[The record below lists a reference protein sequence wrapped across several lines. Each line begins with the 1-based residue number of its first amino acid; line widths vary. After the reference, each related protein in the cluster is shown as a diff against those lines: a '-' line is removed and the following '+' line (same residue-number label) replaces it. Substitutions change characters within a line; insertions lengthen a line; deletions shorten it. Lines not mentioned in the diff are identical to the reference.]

1 MTIQIPQGAKTMQ
14 LFDMNIDI
22 PEGKT
27 YIDIDD
33 NFLQNKYNQFMQ
45 NNQQQNN
52 FNSQEELAL
61 DGKPMS
67 MYQAPQVS
75 QNEPQEQGV
84 WSKINKGLEDFNNL
98 IDPKRMISEGLDYLS
113 PRVTSG
119 EEGVRQKIEDATNQI
134 SGGLLARNFTSL
146 DNEEQKEIFQ
156 IAYDEIK
163 KLGYEPFL
171 EINNGDYKYIG
182 VDKNGKEV
190 EFTPS
195 FRNTLASTKNE
206 LAFSVAGGYAG
217 SLAKTAGQTIA
228 KKALNY
234 FAPSAIGAGSGAVS
248 DLHSQSNNTGI
259 EVSHIDYA
267 KRFGSAAAED
277 ALAGAVVGSAIKGIG
292 KTYKSV
298 GDLISSVKT
307 GAQAGKDMI
316 DGMAVKGGNLG
327 NRVIDKISKTDI
339 PVVGKFTDGGLQN
352 AETIF
357 NNLTKNVE
365 NKKQIDELIAKEN
378 PTYLENGKPTIEILK
393 NIVEQGLNKNNPQF
407 IQDSAKRT
415 SAILKNISNSLQGV
429 PTTQRREVLLKAAQA
444 YPEIGSFLDDVL
456 KADKDASISFLNMIK
471 GQDEVFKNKTGLNG
485 EFDYK
490 AWQKDNHAYENRIN
504 QEYGSAISKLDQLN
518 NGNIVL
524 TSEDLAKLENFKN
537 NNFLEQDVKNN
548 IQSYLDEIKGK
559 EVSAEQIFGL
569 RTAINK
575 QLNTGNKTYN
585 TKQAYGIVKEILDD
599 ALIRNASNKV
609 LAKEILDNANKN
621 FALKENFKE
630 SYLGMMKPQETK
642 EGLTDRLVKGLRNIN
657 EDKNL
662 ENAFKGMNEQ
672 ERLAN
677 ETHVM
682 NSLLEKHRIEGVG
695 YDFKSLAKDLEDVNF
710 SSKKIKDAKDVINTY
725 ALIYNNNRDLIM
737 TALASSG
744 KKTNSSI
751 ATTIHG
757 VFDRIL
763 ISGIFARLHALAPF
777 MKSAKEQA
785 LRNQILDAIKLAK
798 TNKEVI
804 SNLKNIKIADQEQ
817 SRIFKDALDN
827 YIKVDKEQNK
837 ILKDALIK
845 EGVIKGDNFF
855 MDKADPKDNSLRF
868 IGKNDKEY
876 TINKDVRNEWMK
888 TFNLKNIDDEYI
900 PNIPKEAKIALK
912 DREIKLTK
920 GSLLKLIE
928 KDRIKYIPHI
938 KETLES
944 PQAILKDKD
953 DFIFI
958 KNIDNQ
964 TYFTSIGKDYET
976 HLTIISN
983 SPKKQNNIR
992 NKIKNAEVV
1001 YYNNARA
1008 LPTSRASSETNQV
1021 SFSDKHS
1028 TQAKHKESLEKYNRN
1043 FYLKHYKDFIDK
1055 SENKKIFFKYN
1066 FGDFL
1071 DIKKLE
1077 KSLEKYKE
1085 SKPQEIKY
1093 KELKRGYI
1101 LDDLLNVDE
1110 DVSYA
1115 VVNKDDLKPSLTRS
1129 LSQFRNKHSNSTI
1142 SDIRN
1147 SFNEREHF
1155 KESSNF
1161 DGIPTITKDG
1171 LVIAGNHRT
1180 TAIRDLKGENLAR
1193 YIKQAKRVY
1202 GEDVFKGFD
1211 ENKAMIVRI
1220 LDKNDDDTI
1229 IRLSKLSNDGRLSDE
1244 SEKLQALGAKYK
1256 EKLLK
1261 IENSKINTEKE
1272 LMNFL
1277 GSRDILESKRAL
1289 LDHLMPNINDAL
1301 LSWER
1306 RSGGDTEFSKIL
1318 NDNALNLLH
1327 LKQALNK
1334 NKVFKDNGNN
1344 FFSLFKR
1351 AIESI
1356 NQSNVY
1362 KNNNE
1367 LYDIIKKYTEPSL
1380 NFEKEFI
1387 SSNKDLQAD
1396 ILGFIIKYNDT
1407 LTNPSEAF
1415 GNKIKKAIEFIYDN
1429 DSFSLFNNIKLSN
1442 YDVLNQMLNINITN
1456 SIKYQE
1462 LLNKAIDNLSD
1473 EKNIIKKLNENIKN
1487 KKSVKQRLD
1496 EKIQD
1501 DKKAREDILKR
1512 YDNFLK
1518 ENKDNKLDFLDKMNL
1533 NTIEYNL
1540 TRQMI
1545 VNAKESTNKGV
1556 KKDIPSDLRGKI
1568 EKELNIQPL
1577 KEFGENYTEYYHDGK
1592 GALQKLLIEK
1602 QGQVAGAFHRK
1613 DLGDIDLVWGE
1624 VTDKIKHKG
1633 YGLAHIIDKHPEL
1646 DLKLISDIVDKGK
1659 LNNQNNIR
1667 YRIEYK
1673 NYIIGLSSEYKKGN
1687 KRTFIITAFER
1698 YKG

>member
-1 MTIQIPQGAKTMQ
+1 
-14 LFDMNIDI
+14 MNIREFLLEKPQENNIISFLQDGASQSENQNTSEYLSNLKNEVI
-22 PEGKT
+22 NDFYKNKDKYAKEYEKYNFKDQNLTNPMGNISEYKRDLYDYNKNPSMNADDLSN
-27 YIDIDD
+27 YILDKQSKFNASKPIFADD
-33 NFLQNKYNQFMQ
+33 NEVVRKSNQFMRDLGD
-45 NNQQQNN
+45 
-52 FNSQEELAL
+52 ELQKSGRGRL
-61 DGKPMS
+61 LQDDDGS
-67 MYQAPQVS
+67 YWVQ
-75 QNEPQEQGV
+75 
-84 WSKINKGLEDFNNL
+84 D
-98 IDPKRMISEGLDYLS
+98 
-113 PRVTSG
+113 
-119 EEGVRQKIEDATNQI
+119 
-134 SGGLLARNFTSL
+134 
-146 DNEEQKEIFQ
+146 
-156 IAYDEIK
+156 
-163 KLGYEPFL
+163 
-171 EINNGDYKYIG
+171 NNGNYSKVQGSTMGDLYRGLRDNGASMALGTAGAIG
-182 VDKNGKEV
+182 GTMLGGGVGM
-190 EFTPS
+190 
-195 FRNTLASTKNE
+195 
-206 LAFSVAGGYAG
+206 VAGGALG
-217 SLAKTAGQTIA
+217 ASL
-228 KKALNY
+228 
-234 FAPSAIGAGSGAVS
+234 GAGYDYYGNTKDTNQDMNLKEALMLMGENAGLSLIGDAAFTGVAKGARA
-248 DLHSQSNNTGI
+248 LKNT
-259 EVSHIDYA
+259 YNMA
-267 KRFGSAAAED
+267 
-277 ALAGAVVGSAIKGIG
+277 
-292 KTYKSV
+292 
-298 GDLISSVKT
+298 KT

-327 NRVIDKISKTDI
+327 NRFIDKISKTDI
-339 PVVGKFTDGGLQN
+339 PMVGKFTDGGLQN

-415 SAILKNISNSLQGV
+415 SAILKNISNSLQGM

-504 QEYGSAISKLDQLN
+504 QEYGSAISKLDELN
-518 NGNIVL
+518 NGKIVL

-537 NNFLEQDVKNN
+537 NNFLDQDVKNN
-548 IQSYLDEIKGK
+548 IQGYLDEIKGK

-599 ALIRNASNKV
+599 ALIRNASDKV
-609 LAKEILDNANKN
+609 LAKEILNNANKN

-630 SYLGMMKPQETK
+630 SYLGMMKSQETK

-677 ETHVM
+677 ETHAM
-682 NSLLEKHRIEGVG
+682 NALLEKHRIEGVG

-725 ALIYNNNRDLIM
+725 ALIYNNNRGLIM

-744 KKTNSSI
+744 KKTNSSM
-751 ATTIHG
+751 ATTIQG

-777 MKSAKEQA
+777 FKSAKEQA
-785 LRNQILDAIKLAK
+785 LRNQILDALKLAK

-868 IGKNDKEY
+868 IGKNGKEY

-983 SPKKQNNIR
+983 SPKKQNNIK
-992 NKIKNAEVV
+992 NKMKNAEVV

-1008 LPTSRASSETNQV
+1008 LPTSRASSETKQV
-1021 SFSDKHS
+1021 SFSNENS
-1028 TQAKHKESLEKYNRN
+1028 TQAKP
-1043 FYLKHYKDFIDK
+1043 
-1055 SENKKIFFKYN
+1055 KKN
-1066 FGDFL
+1066 LMD
-1071 DIKKLE
+1071 DIKE
-1077 KSLEKYKE
+1077 
-1085 SKPQEIKY
+1085 
-1093 KELKRGYI
+1093 
-1101 LDDLLNVDE
+1101 
-1110 DVSYA
+1110 
-1115 VVNKDDLKPSLTRS
+1115 
-1129 LSQFRNKHSNSTI
+1129 
-1142 SDIRN
+1142 
-1147 SFNEREHF
+1147 
-1155 KESSNF
+1155 
-1161 DGIPTITKDG
+1161 
-1171 LVIAGNHRT
+1171 
-1180 TAIRDLKGENLAR
+1180 
-1193 YIKQAKRVY
+1193 
-1202 GEDVFKGFD
+1202 
-1211 ENKAMIVRI
+1211 
-1220 LDKNDDDTI
+1220 
-1229 IRLSKLSNDGRLSDE
+1229 
-1244 SEKLQALGAKYK
+1244 
-1256 EKLLK
+1256 
-1261 IENSKINTEKE
+1261 
-1272 LMNFL
+1272 
-1277 GSRDILESKRAL
+1277 
-1289 LDHLMPNINDAL
+1289 
-1301 LSWER
+1301 
-1306 RSGGDTEFSKIL
+1306 
-1318 NDNALNLLH
+1318 
-1327 LKQALNK
+1327 
-1334 NKVFKDNGNN
+1334 
-1344 FFSLFKR
+1344 
-1351 AIESI
+1351 
-1356 NQSNVY
+1356 
-1362 KNNNE
+1362 
-1367 LYDIIKKYTEPSL
+1367 
-1380 NFEKEFI
+1380 
-1387 SSNKDLQAD
+1387 
-1396 ILGFIIKYNDT
+1396 
-1407 LTNPSEAF
+1407 
-1415 GNKIKKAIEFIYDN
+1415 
-1429 DSFSLFNNIKLSN
+1429 NIKAKE
-1442 YDVLNQMLNINITN
+1442 V
-1456 SIKYQE
+1456 
-1462 LLNKAIDNLSD
+1462 
-1473 EKNIIKKLNENIKN
+1473 KKKN

-1496 EKIQD
+1496 EKIQN
-1501 DKKAREDILKR
+1501 DKKASEDILKR

-1518 ENKDNKLDFLDKMNL
+1518 ENKD
-1533 NTIEYNL
+1533 YNL
-1540 TRQMI
+1540 DVMGNLDVITREFI
-1545 VNAKESTNKGV
+1545 LNAKKKTHKG
-1556 KKDIPSDLRGKI
+1556 KKADIPDLMRSKI
-1568 EKELNIQPL
+1568 EQELNIQPL
-1577 KEFGENYTEYYHDGK
+1577 KEFGKNYAEYYHDGK

-1613 DLGDIDLVWGE
+1613 DLGDIDLVWG
-1624 VTDKIKHKG
+1624 DG
-1633 YGLAHIIDKHPEL
+1633 
-1646 DLKLISDIVDKGK
+1646 
-1659 LNNQNNIR
+1659 NF
-1667 YRIEYK
+1667 
-1673 NYIIGLSSEYKKGN
+1673 GLSHIVNRREEDFIKQGLNKIEAKNKALNFIKEIENIINNGNVKKGN
-1687 KRTFIITAFER
+1687 NRAFIEVKNSRVMVALDYKGKDKKWIITAYNF
-1698 YKG
+1698 Y

>member
-33 NFLQNKYNQFMQ
+33 NFLQNKYNQFIQ

-113 PRVTSG
+113 PKVTSG
-119 EEGVRQKIEDATNQI
+119 EEGARQKIEDATNQI
-134 SGGLLARNFTSL
+134 SGGLLPRIFTSPS
-146 DNEEQKEIFQ
+146 NEEQKQIFQ

-190 EFTPS
+190 DFTPS

-234 FAPSAIGAGSGAVS
+234 FAPSAIGAGSGAMA

-307 GAQAGKDMI
+307 GARAGKDMI
-316 DGMAVKGGNLG
+316 DGMAVNERNLS
-327 NRVIDKISKTDI
+327 NRAVDKFTQKDI
-339 PVVGKFTDGGLQN
+339 PIVGKFTDGGLQN

-365 NKKQIDELIAKEN
+365 NKKQLDELIAKEN
-378 PTYLENGKPTIEILK
+378 PIYLENGKPTIEAIRSM
-393 NIVEQGLNKNNPQF
+393 VEQGLNQNNPQF

-415 SAILKNISNSLQGV
+415 SAILKNISNALQGV
-429 PTTQRREVLLKAAQA
+429 PTTQRREILLKSAQA

-456 KADKDASISFLNMIK
+456 KADKDASISFLNIIK
-471 GQDEVFKNKTGLNG
+471 EQDEIFKNKTGLNG

-490 AWQKDNHAYENRIN
+490 AWQKDNHTYENRIN
-504 QEYGSAISKLDQLN
+504 REYGDAIGKLDELN
-518 NGNIVL
+518 NGKIVL
-524 TSEDLAKLENFKN
+524 TNEDLAKLEKFKN

-599 ALIRNASNKV
+599 ALIRNASDKT

-662 ENAFKGMNEQ
+662 ENAFKGMNKQ

-677 ETHVM
+677 ETHTM
-682 NSLLEKHRIEGVG
+682 NALLEKHRIEDIG
-695 YDFKSLAKDLEDVNF
+695 YDFKSLAKDLEDVEF
-710 SSKKIKDAKDVINTY
+710 SSQKLKDVKGVINTY

-751 ATTIHG
+751 ATTIQG

-763 ISGIFARLHALAPF
+763 ISGIFARIHALAPF
-777 MKSAKEQA
+777 LKSAKEQA

-804 SNLKNIKIADQEQ
+804 SNLKNIKIADKEQ

-855 MDKADPKDNSLRF
+855 MDKADPSKAKSDLNVKISVSPNVRNLAKLTNDEIIADLEYLANKHNEMFKKPSDVFKLIKEIKENPTFFYKNNRMDIALIAKRLNDNKLGKLGVNKDTGEVRHITKVKEKDLARLEKVSKKNTKENVGIIQTFIQPGSKNENSLN
-868 IGKNDKEY
+868 G
-876 TINKDVRNEWMK
+876 
-888 TFNLKNIDDEYI
+888 L
-900 PNIPKEAKIALK
+900 PNI
-912 DREIKLTK
+912 
-920 GSLLKLIE
+920 
-928 KDRIKYIPHI
+928 
-938 KETLES
+938 
-944 PQAILKDKD
+944 
-953 DFIFI
+953 
-958 KNIDNQ
+958 
-964 TYFTSIGKDYET
+964 
-976 HLTIISN
+976 SN
-983 SPKKQNNIR
+983 
-992 NKIKNAEVV
+992 
-1001 YYNNARA
+1001 
-1008 LPTSRASSETNQV
+1008 
-1021 SFSDKHS
+1021 S
-1028 TQAKHKESLEKYNRN
+1028 TQAKP
-1043 FYLKHYKDFIDK
+1043 
-1055 SENKKIFFKYN
+1055 KKN
-1066 FGDFL
+1066 L
-1071 DIKKLE
+1071 MEDIK
-1077 KSLEKYKE
+1077 
-1085 SKPQEIKY
+1085 
-1093 KELKRGYI
+1093 
-1101 LDDLLNVDE
+1101 
-1110 DVSYA
+1110 
-1115 VVNKDDLKPSLTRS
+1115 
-1129 LSQFRNKHSNSTI
+1129 
-1142 SDIRN
+1142 
-1147 SFNEREHF
+1147 
-1155 KESSNF
+1155 
-1161 DGIPTITKDG
+1161 
-1171 LVIAGNHRT
+1171 
-1180 TAIRDLKGENLAR
+1180 
-1193 YIKQAKRVY
+1193 
-1202 GEDVFKGFD
+1202 
-1211 ENKAMIVRI
+1211 
-1220 LDKNDDDTI
+1220 
-1229 IRLSKLSNDGRLSDE
+1229 
-1244 SEKLQALGAKYK
+1244 
-1256 EKLLK
+1256 
-1261 IENSKINTEKE
+1261 
-1272 LMNFL
+1272 
-1277 GSRDILESKRAL
+1277 
-1289 LDHLMPNINDAL
+1289 
-1301 LSWER
+1301 
-1306 RSGGDTEFSKIL
+1306 
-1318 NDNALNLLH
+1318 
-1327 LKQALNK
+1327 
-1334 NKVFKDNGNN
+1334 
-1344 FFSLFKR
+1344 
-1351 AIESI
+1351 
-1356 NQSNVY
+1356 
-1362 KNNNE
+1362 
-1367 LYDIIKKYTEPSL
+1367 
-1380 NFEKEFI
+1380 
-1387 SSNKDLQAD
+1387 
-1396 ILGFIIKYNDT
+1396 
-1407 LTNPSEAF
+1407 
-1415 GNKIKKAIEFIYDN
+1415 
-1429 DSFSLFNNIKLSN
+1429 
-1442 YDVLNQMLNINITN
+1442 
-1456 SIKYQE
+1456 
-1462 LLNKAIDNLSD
+1462 
-1473 EKNIIKKLNENIKN
+1473 ENIEAKEVEKKN
-1487 KKSVKQRLD
+1487 KKSVKQKLD
-1496 EKIQD
+1496 KKIQD
-1501 DKKAREDILKR
+1501 DKKASEDILKR

-1518 ENKDNKLDFLDKMNL
+1518 ENKNNKLDFLDKMNL
-1533 NTIEYNL
+1533 NTVEYNL

-1545 VNAKESTNKGV
+1545 INAKESTNKGI
-1556 KKDIPSDLRGKI
+1556 KKDIPSALRGKI
-1568 EKELNIQPL
+1568 EQELNIQPL

-1613 DLGDIDLVWGE
+1613 DLGDIDLVWG
-1624 VTDKIKHKG
+1624 DG
-1633 YGLAHIIDKHPEL
+1633 NFGLSHIINRREEDFIKQ
-1646 DLKLISDIVDKGK
+1646 G
-1659 LNNQNNIR
+1659 LNKIEAKNKALNFIKEIENIINNG
-1667 YRIEYK
+1667 
-1673 NYIIGLSSEYKKGN
+1673 NVKKGN
-1687 KRTFIITAFER
+1687 NRAFIDIKNSRVMVALDYKGKDKKWIITAYNF
-1698 YKG
+1698 Y

>member
-98 IDPKRMISEGLDYLS
+98 IDPKRMISEGFDYLS

-119 EEGVRQKIEDATNQI
+119 EEGARQKIEDATNQV
-134 SGGLLARNFTSL
+134 SGGLLPRIFTSPS
-146 DNEEQKEIFQ
+146 NEEQKQIFQ

-190 EFTPS
+190 DFTPS

-234 FAPSAIGAGSGAVS
+234 FAPSAIGAGSGAMA

-259 EVSHIDYA
+259 EASYMDYA

-327 NRVIDKISKTDI
+327 NRVIDKITQKDI
-339 PVVGKFTDGGLQN
+339 PMIGKFTDGGLQN

-415 SAILKNISNSLQGV
+415 SAILKNISNALQGV
-429 PTTQRREVLLKAAQA
+429 PTTQRREILLKSAQA

-456 KADKDASISFLNMIK
+456 KADKDASISFLNIIK
-471 GQDEVFKNKTGLNG
+471 EQDEVFKNKTGLNG

-490 AWQKDNHAYENRIN
+490 AWQKDNSSYKKRIN
-504 QEYGSAISKLDQLN
+504 NEYAQAIKSIDELN
-518 NGNIVL
+518 NGSIRL
-524 TSEDLAKLENFKN
+524 SKEDLAKIEEFKN
-537 NNFLEQDVKNN
+537 NNFLEQDIKTN
-548 IQSYLDEIKGK
+548 ISSFLEDAIDKDL
-559 EVSAEQIFGL
+559 SAEQIFNL
-569 RTAINK
+569 RSAINK
-575 QLNTGNKTYN
+575 QLATGNKTYN
-585 TKQAYGIVKEILDD
+585 TKEAYRLVKDTLDETM
-599 ALIRNASNKV
+599 IKNASDKE
-609 LAKEILDNANKN
+609 LAKKILEDANKN
-621 FALKENFKE
+621 YALKENFNN
-630 SYLGMMKPQETK
+630 SYLGKIKDQETP
-642 EGLTDRLVKGLRNIN
+642 EALAQRIANGARNIN
-657 EDKNL
+657 EDKDL
-662 ENAFKGMNEQ
+662 KRAFEGMNEA
-672 ERLAN
+672 ERKAN
-677 ETHVM
+677 EKHAF
-682 NSLLEKHRIEGVG
+682 NALLAKHRIEDIG
-695 YDFKSLAKDLEDVNF
+695 YDFKNLAKDMDNVEFVSKDLKYAKEVVNVYA
-710 SSKKIKDAKDVINTY
+710 KIY
-725 ALIYNNNRDLIM
+725 QNNKDLIM

-751 ATTIHG
+751 ATTISG

-763 ISGIFARLHALAPF
+763 ISGVFARIHALVPF

-785 LRNQILDAIKLAK
+785 LRNQILDALKLAK

-804 SNLKNIKIADQEQ
+804 SNLKNIKIADKEQ

-855 MDKADPKDNSLRF
+855 MDKADPSKAKSDYTAKFNVEKWINNVSGILKDEWVVNLKAMAKKHPEMFKNEADVFKVIKEIKDNPTHFFKNYDDEVALIAKPLKDDKVGNIAIKKDS
-868 IGKNDKEY
+868 GKIIH
-876 TINKDVRNEWMK
+876 INKTKGKDLERLNRRNKAML
-888 TFNLKNIDDEYI
+888 TGT
-900 PNIPKEAKIALK
+900 PTPAT
-912 DREIKLTK
+912 TK
-920 GSLLKLIE
+920 GSTTNVEGDLLQ
-928 KDRIKYIPHI
+928 H
-938 KETLES
+938 S
-944 PQAILKDKD
+944 
-953 DFIFI
+953 F
-958 KNIDNQ
+958 KN
-964 TYFTSIGKDYET
+964 
-976 HLTIISN
+976 
-983 SPKKQNNIR
+983 
-992 NKIKNAEVV
+992 
-1001 YYNNARA
+1001 
-1008 LPTSRASSETNQV
+1008 
-1021 SFSDKHS
+1021 S
-1028 TQAKHKESLEKYNRN
+1028 TQAKP
-1043 FYLKHYKDFIDK
+1043 
-1055 SENKKIFFKYN
+1055 KKN
-1066 FGDFL
+1066 LMD
-1071 DIKKLE
+1071 DIK
-1077 KSLEKYKE
+1077 
-1085 SKPQEIKY
+1085 
-1093 KELKRGYI
+1093 
-1101 LDDLLNVDE
+1101 D
-1110 DVSYA
+1110 
-1115 VVNKDDLKPSLTRS
+1115 
-1129 LSQFRNKHSNSTI
+1129 
-1142 SDIRN
+1142 
-1147 SFNEREHF
+1147 
-1155 KESSNF
+1155 
-1161 DGIPTITKDG
+1161 
-1171 LVIAGNHRT
+1171 
-1180 TAIRDLKGENLAR
+1180 
-1193 YIKQAKRVY
+1193 
-1202 GEDVFKGFD
+1202 
-1211 ENKAMIVRI
+1211 
-1220 LDKNDDDTI
+1220 
-1229 IRLSKLSNDGRLSDE
+1229 
-1244 SEKLQALGAKYK
+1244 
-1256 EKLLK
+1256 
-1261 IENSKINTEKE
+1261 
-1272 LMNFL
+1272 
-1277 GSRDILESKRAL
+1277 
-1289 LDHLMPNINDAL
+1289 NI
-1301 LSWER
+1301 
-1306 RSGGDTEFSKIL
+1306 
-1318 NDNALNLLH
+1318 
-1327 LKQALNK
+1327 K
-1334 NKVFKDNGNN
+1334 NKE
-1344 FFSLFKR
+1344 
-1351 AIESI
+1351 IE
-1356 NQSNVY
+1356 
-1362 KNNNE
+1362 K
-1367 LYDIIKKYTEPSL
+1367 
-1380 NFEKEFI
+1380 
-1387 SSNKDLQAD
+1387 
-1396 ILGFIIKYNDT
+1396 
-1407 LTNPSEAF
+1407 
-1415 GNKIKKAIEFIYDN
+1415 
-1429 DSFSLFNNIKLSN
+1429 
-1442 YDVLNQMLNINITN
+1442 
-1456 SIKYQE
+1456 
-1462 LLNKAIDNLSD
+1462 
-1473 EKNIIKKLNENIKN
+1473 KN

-1496 EKIQD
+1496 EKIQN
-1501 DKKAREDILKR
+1501 DKKASEDILKR

-1518 ENKDNKLDFLDKMNL
+1518 ENKDYNFDFLDNMNL
-1533 NTIEYNL
+1533 NTVEYNL

-1545 VNAKESTNKGV
+1545 INAKESTNKGV
-1556 KKDIPSDLRGKI
+1556 KKDIPSALRGKI

-1577 KEFGENYTEYYHDGK
+1577 KEFGENYAEYYHDGK

-1673 NYIIGLSSEYKKGN
+1673 NYIIGLSSEYKGN

>member
-1 MTIQIPQGAKTMQ
+1 
-14 LFDMNIDI
+14 MNIREFLLEKPQENNIISFLQDGSSQSENQDTSEYLSNLKNEAI
-22 PEGKT
+22 NDFYKNKDKYAKEYEKHNIKDQILTNPLG
-27 YIDIDD
+27 YIGEYKRDLYDYNKNPSMNADDLSDYILDKQSKFNASKPIFADD
-33 NFLQNKYNQFMQ
+33 NEVARKSNQFMRDLGD
-45 NNQQQNN
+45 
-52 FNSQEELAL
+52 ELQKSGRGRL
-61 DGKPMS
+61 LQDDDGS
-67 MYQAPQVS
+67 YWVQ
-75 QNEPQEQGV
+75 
-84 WSKINKGLEDFNNL
+84 D
-98 IDPKRMISEGLDYLS
+98 
-113 PRVTSG
+113 
-119 EEGVRQKIEDATNQI
+119 
-134 SGGLLARNFTSL
+134 
-146 DNEEQKEIFQ
+146 
-156 IAYDEIK
+156 
-163 KLGYEPFL
+163 
-171 EINNGDYKYIG
+171 NNGNYSKVQGSTMGNLYRGIRDNGTSVALGTAGAIG
-182 VDKNGKEV
+182 GTMLGGGVGM
-190 EFTPS
+190 
-195 FRNTLASTKNE
+195 
-206 LAFSVAGGYAG
+206 VAGGALG
-217 SLAKTAGQTIA
+217 ASL
-228 KKALNY
+228 
-234 FAPSAIGAGSGAVS
+234 GAGYDYYGNTKDTNQDMNLKEALMLMGENAGLSLIGDAAFAGVAKGARA
-248 DLHSQSNNTGI
+248 LKNT
-259 EVSHIDYA
+259 YNMA
-267 KRFGSAAAED
+267 
-277 ALAGAVVGSAIKGIG
+277 
-292 KTYKSV
+292 
-298 GDLISSVKT
+298 KT
-307 GAQAGKDMI
+307 GARAGKDMI

-327 NRVIDKISKTDI
+327 NRVIDKITQKDI
-339 PVVGKFTDGGLQN
+339 PMIGKFTDGGLQN

-393 NIVEQGLNKNNPQF
+393 NFVEQGLNKNNPQF

-415 SAILKNISNSLQGV
+415 SAILKNISNSLQGM

-456 KADKDASISFLNMIK
+456 KADRDASISFLNMIK
-471 GQDEVFKNKTGLNG
+471 GQDEVFKNKTGLKG

-490 AWQKDNHAYENRIN
+490 AWQKDNHAYENRIK
-504 QEYGSAISKLDQLN
+504 QEYGSAISKLDELN
-518 NGNIVL
+518 NGKIVL

-585 TKQAYGIVKEILDD
+585 TKQAYRIVKEILDD
-599 ALIRNASNKV
+599 ALIRNASDKV

-642 EGLTDRLVKGLRNIN
+642 EGLTHRLVKGLRNIN

-677 ETHVM
+677 ETHTM
-682 NSLLEKHRIEGVG
+682 NALLEKHRIEGVG

-751 ATTIHG
+751 ATTIQG

-777 MKSAKEQA
+777 VKSAKEQA

-868 IGKNDKEY
+868 IGKNGKEY

-983 SPKKQNNIR
+983 SPKKQNNIK
-992 NKIKNAEVV
+992 NKMKNAEVV

-1008 LPTSRASSETNQV
+1008 LPTSRASSETKQV
-1021 SFSDKHS
+1021 SFSNENS
-1028 TQAKHKESLEKYNRN
+1028 TQTKPKTNLM
-1043 FYLKHYKDFIDK
+1043 D
-1055 SENKKIFFKYN
+1055 
-1066 FGDFL
+1066 
-1071 DIKKLE
+1071 DIKE
-1077 KSLEKYKE
+1077 
-1085 SKPQEIKY
+1085 
-1093 KELKRGYI
+1093 
-1101 LDDLLNVDE
+1101 
-1110 DVSYA
+1110 
-1115 VVNKDDLKPSLTRS
+1115 
-1129 LSQFRNKHSNSTI
+1129 
-1142 SDIRN
+1142 
-1147 SFNEREHF
+1147 
-1155 KESSNF
+1155 
-1161 DGIPTITKDG
+1161 
-1171 LVIAGNHRT
+1171 
-1180 TAIRDLKGENLAR
+1180 
-1193 YIKQAKRVY
+1193 
-1202 GEDVFKGFD
+1202 
-1211 ENKAMIVRI
+1211 
-1220 LDKNDDDTI
+1220 
-1229 IRLSKLSNDGRLSDE
+1229 
-1244 SEKLQALGAKYK
+1244 
-1256 EKLLK
+1256 
-1261 IENSKINTEKE
+1261 
-1272 LMNFL
+1272 
-1277 GSRDILESKRAL
+1277 
-1289 LDHLMPNINDAL
+1289 
-1301 LSWER
+1301 
-1306 RSGGDTEFSKIL
+1306 
-1318 NDNALNLLH
+1318 
-1327 LKQALNK
+1327 
-1334 NKVFKDNGNN
+1334 
-1344 FFSLFKR
+1344 
-1351 AIESI
+1351 
-1356 NQSNVY
+1356 
-1362 KNNNE
+1362 
-1367 LYDIIKKYTEPSL
+1367 
-1380 NFEKEFI
+1380 
-1387 SSNKDLQAD
+1387 
-1396 ILGFIIKYNDT
+1396 
-1407 LTNPSEAF
+1407 
-1415 GNKIKKAIEFIYDN
+1415 
-1429 DSFSLFNNIKLSN
+1429 NIKAKE
-1442 YDVLNQMLNINITN
+1442 V
-1456 SIKYQE
+1456 
-1462 LLNKAIDNLSD
+1462 
-1473 EKNIIKKLNENIKN
+1473 KKKN

-1496 EKIQD
+1496 EKIQN

-1577 KEFGENYTEYYHDGK
+1577 KEFGENYAEYYHDGK

-1673 NYIIGLSSEYKKGN
+1673 NYIIGLSSEYKGN